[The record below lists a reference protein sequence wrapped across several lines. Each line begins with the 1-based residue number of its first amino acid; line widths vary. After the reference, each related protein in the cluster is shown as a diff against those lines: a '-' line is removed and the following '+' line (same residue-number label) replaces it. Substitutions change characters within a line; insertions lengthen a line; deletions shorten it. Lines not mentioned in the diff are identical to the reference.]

1 MRIEFSSN
9 NKDLQWSINRN
20 NNFNNNHTNNDTNIG
35 FITDKWC
42 F

>member
-20 NNFNNNHTNNDTNIG
+20 NDFNNNYTNNDINIG
-35 FITDKWC
+35 FITDK
-42 F
+42 

>member
-20 NNFNNNHTNNDTNIG
+20 NDFNNNYTNNDTNIG

>member
-20 NNFNNNHTNNDTNIG
+20 NDFNNNYTNNDTNIG
-35 FITDKWC
+35 FITYK
-42 F
+42 